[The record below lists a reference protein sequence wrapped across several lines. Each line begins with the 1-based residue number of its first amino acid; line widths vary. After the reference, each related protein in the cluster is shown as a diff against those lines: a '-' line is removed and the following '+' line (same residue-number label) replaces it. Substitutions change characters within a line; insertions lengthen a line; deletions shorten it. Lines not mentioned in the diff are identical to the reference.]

1 MRFHATLACMIALL
15 LGCPALAGPDV
26 EEGSRD
32 AGGTPPTSKQ
42 AKGNGN
48 VLTISGALSVGYV
61 QGDIVD
67 MFLVYVP
74 NPATFAAKTEW
85 ATTPWDT
92 ELWLFR
98 VTFDALGNPLYAY
111 AVAGNDDDPSGGT
124 LSSRVFFPTGTT
136 QYPPGVYAVAITP
149 YKVRPW
155 GLSPQG
161 VPGEIFSASAGSNGL
176 YAPSG
181 FGLERP
187 LSYWD
192 AVSAPVTP
200 GPYKMQ
206 MFGTILIPPG
216 TGQAVC
222 GDIFAGDCFAAHPTT
237 KGCTDPDCCRI
248 VCTADPLCCT
258 ASWDSLCAFIA
269 QQNCPQCSVPV
280 NTCPADLNGDGVVN
294 GADLGILL
302 TAWGICP

>member
-1 MRFHATLACMIALL
+1 MRSRAAFACMLALL
-15 LGCPALAGPDV
+15 FGCTALAGPDV

-42 AKGNGN
+42 AKGNGS
-48 VLTISGALSVGYV
+48 VLTMSGALSVGFV

-74 NPATFAAKTEW
+74 NPANFSARTNSSN
-85 ATTPWDT
+85 TPWDT
-92 ELWLFR
+92 MLWLFK
-98 VTFDALGNPLYAY
+98 VTFDPAGNPLLAY

-124 LSSRVFFPTGTT
+124 LSSRVFFPVGTT

-149 YKVRPW
+149 FKVRPW
-155 GLSPQG
+155 GLSTQG
-161 VPGEIFSASAGSNGL
+161 VPGELFTTTTSGGL
-176 YAPSG
+176 FVPTG

-192 AVSAPVTP
+192 ASSTPVTP
-200 GPYKMQ
+200 GTYKIEMS
-206 MFGTILIPPG
+206 GTTLIPPG
-216 TGQAVC
+216 TGQGVC
-222 GDIFAGDCFAAHPTT
+222 GDIFAGDCFVAHPTT

-269 QQNCPQCSVPV
+269 QQNCPQCTTPV
-280 NTCPADLNGDGVVN
+280 NTCPADLNNDGIVD

-302 TAWGICP
+302 TSWGICP